1 MYCYRCIVT
10 PKNICIF
17 VLCSIRVAPDWNF
30 EIMKTSSNLLVLKC
44 LKIDAA
50 VNSFFFLNTTNNVHL
65 YKQGIQTFLSPE
77 TFVRQLSLVVRRK
90 FDFEQCCLSCYL
102 LIELISDILD
112 MASYNRDKV
121 ILSVTIVSI
130 EIVKKIRVWP
140 RKTFID
146 SYWQMTKC
154 LGTAVIS
161 GLVRIMI
168 RYVRQ
173 IEKQKGCSADS
184 TRSESSLKTSF
195 GWVYCHQDHII

>member
-1 MYCYRCIVT
+1 MHTCTNKEFKHSYHRRH
-10 PKNICIF
+10 F
-17 VLCSIRVAPDWNF
+17 VC
-30 EIMKTSSNLLVLKC
+30 
-44 LKIDAA
+44 
-50 VNSFFFLNTTNNVHL
+50 
-65 YKQGIQTFLSPE
+65 
-77 TFVRQLSLVVRRK
+77 QLSLVLRRK

-168 RYVRQ
+168 TYVRQ

-184 TRSESSLKTSF
+184 TRSGSSLKTSF
-195 GWVYCHQDHII
+195 GWVCCHQDHVI